1 MRLHRVDQYTAS
13 LLEKRL
19 SQEGVVFRL
28 EPFTTGWVSYL
39 YDNDVLPTD
48 KLVLARWSDYE
59 RAKELSAEVGR
70 QVEKERASVGEEEE
84 TFQDMPPKKRI
95 AVQIVSVFLFI
106 VLIMLVDASSML
118 SIPSPTFLYTIAASA
133 RAAESAISYPSRAKS
148 AVAETTSDRAAPRFL
163 ARATALVKKLS

>member
-1 MRLHRVDQYTAS
+1 M
-13 LLEKRL
+13 
-19 SQEGVVFRL
+19 
-28 EPFTTGWVSYL
+28 

-59 RAKELSAEVGR
+59 RAKGLSAEVSR

-106 VLIMLVDASSML
+106 VLIMLVVYGAD
-118 SIPSPTFLYTIAASA
+118 FIANWL
-133 RAAESAISYPSRAKS
+133 KGL
-148 AVAETTSDRAAPRFL
+148 F
-163 ARATALVKKLS
+163 

>member
-1 MRLHRVDQYTAS
+1 MLYCTKCRGVCQDSVSRCPNCKSSKLRPVEEEDLVRLYRVDQYTAS

-59 RAKELSAEVGR
+59 RAKGLSAEVSR

-106 VLIMLVDASSML
+106 VLIMLVVYGAD
-118 SIPSPTFLYTIAASA
+118 FIANWL
-133 RAAESAISYPSRAKS
+133 KGL
-148 AVAETTSDRAAPRFL
+148 F
-163 ARATALVKKLS
+163 